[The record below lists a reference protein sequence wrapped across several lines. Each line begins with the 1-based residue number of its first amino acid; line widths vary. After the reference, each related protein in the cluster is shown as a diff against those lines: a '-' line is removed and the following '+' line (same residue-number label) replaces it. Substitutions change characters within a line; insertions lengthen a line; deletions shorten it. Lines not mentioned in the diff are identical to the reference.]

1 MALGGGSQLLPQLPD
16 FKVFADR
23 HGDTPGRT
31 EWASGCVSGL
41 MESPASPS
49 RP

>member
-1 MALGGGSQLLPQLPD
+1 MALGGGSQLLPQHPD

-23 HGDTPGRT
+23 HGNTLGRT
-31 EWASGCVSGL
+31 ERASDCGL
-41 MESPASPS
+41 VLAEPPAIPS